1 MAARK
6 LRYNWFGD
14 LLNKHKFDYL
24 VTAHHFND
32 SVETIFLNISRGTGI
47 NGLKGIPIKENKTI
61 RPLLIFTKNEILDFA
76 KKNRIK
82 FRNDISNND
91 VKYRRNRVR
100 KLIIP
105 EFENLNPGFLNQLKP
120 H

>member
-6 LRYNWFGD
+6 LRYNWFSD

-76 KKNRIK
+76 KKIELNLEMT
-82 FRNDISNND
+82 F
-91 VKYRRNRVR
+91 
-100 KLIIP
+100 LIMM
-105 EFENLNPGFLNQLKP
+105 
-120 H
+120 